1 MANKL
6 HVRRGDSVVVVAGK
20 DKGKEGEVIKV
31 FPEEQ
36 RVLVRGV
43 NVMKKHTKQSAAN
56 PQGGIVQKEASIH
69 VSNVMHRDPESGKP
83 TRMGHKML
91 KDGSKIR
98 FAKKS
103 GSTIDNN

>member
-43 NVMKKHTKQSAAN
+43 NVMKRHTKQSAAN

-91 KDGSKIR
+91 KDGSKVR